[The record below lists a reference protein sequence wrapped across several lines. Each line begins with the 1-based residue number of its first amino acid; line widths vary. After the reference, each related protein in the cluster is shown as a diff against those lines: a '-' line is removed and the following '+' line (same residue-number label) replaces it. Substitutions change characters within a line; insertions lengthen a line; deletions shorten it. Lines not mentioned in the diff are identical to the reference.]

1 MTELFWLFGKLDMFI
16 ITLVRIAGYLFTS
29 PILGRKEIPAVLKV
43 STSILIVYILIFTDN
58 ISFAIVPDS
67 IGQYIALCMVESI
80 KGMLLG
86 LLSSFFFSAF
96 ITAGQIIDSQIGFQ
110 MGGLFDPQYGTK
122 TSLSGN
128 LLNIIAL
135 TVFLALDGHLQ
146 LIKLL
151 SNTYNMSPIGS
162 MTMFLDLQ
170 GIFTSAFSFAF
181 LAAVKIALPI
191 TLIILLTDV
200 ILAIIIKFIPQMNIF
215 VIGLPMKVAI
225 GLFTLFYIIGP
236 TVAYLDGFYNQM
248 FNDLANLFM

>member
-1 MTELFWLFGKLDMFI
+1 MAELFWLFGKLDIFI

-29 PILGRKEIPAVLKV
+29 PILGRREIPNVLKV

-58 ISFAIVPDS
+58 ITFAVVPES
-67 IGQYIALCMVESI
+67 IGQFMSLCFVESI
-80 KGMLLG
+80 KGMVLG

-96 ITAGQIIDSQIGFQ
+96 LTAGQILDSQIGFQ
-110 MGGLFDPQYGTK
+110 MGGLLDPQYGIR

-135 TVFLALDGHLQ
+135 TVFMALDGHLQ

-151 SNTYNMSPIGS
+151 SNTYSLSPIGS
-162 MTMFLDLQ
+162 ITMFLDLKS
-170 GIFTSAFSFAF
+170 IFISAFSFAF

-215 VIGLPMKVAI
+215 VIGIPMKIAI
-225 GLFTLFYIIGP
+225 GLFAMFYIIGP
-236 TVAYLDGFYNQM
+236 TVAYLDGFYNRM
-248 FNDLANLFM
+248 FEDLTGLFM